1 MEWNQN
7 FELTRNPNKVFE
19 SIPNIKANR
28 SDDNQKIS

>member
-7 FELTRNPNKVFE
+7 FELARNPNKIFE

-28 SDDNQKIS
+28 SDENQKIS